1 MYTQILWTCRLKQ
14 TRESIIGVHS
24 TLKAFFAYFWEM
36 GVVIIKS
43 AKNEEGVFFIRR
55 GGHNEIK
62 IIVGAFAYQ

>member
-1 MYTQILWTCRLKQ
+1 M
-14 TRESIIGVHS
+14 HS